1 MISKW
6 LRLLRPKFETTQRN
20 LFFKK
25 SFLEGNLSQV
35 SKMPNV
41 ARLQVHMHKLSSH
54 LGSLGPGCVFY
65 LQNRWKETS
74 AQTISKFKLLPN
86 LFIAQTNNGVQ

>member
-1 MISKW
+1 MISKL

-54 LGSLGPGCVFY
+54 LGNLGPGRVFY
-65 LQNRWKETS
+65 LQNR
-74 AQTISKFKLLPN
+74 
-86 LFIAQTNNGVQ
+86 